1 MTRPDATG
9 DKKAAHAILV
19 IYDIFGFFPQTLQ
32 GADILAAGD
41 HERPYRVFMPDFFD
55 GHPADISW
63 YPPDTPEKGKKLGE
77 FFAGPAAPPKTLERI
92 PKVLEALGKE
102 YPDIKAWVG
111 FENGSRQPLT
121 VHREFSATAGA
132 ERCVC

>member
-1 MTRPDATG
+1 
-9 DKKAAHAILV
+9 
-19 IYDIFGFFPQTLQ
+19 
-32 GADILAAGD
+32 
-41 HERPYRVFMPDFFD
+41 MPDFFD

-111 FENGSRQPLT
+111 FENDSRQPLT
-121 VHREFSATAGA
+121 AHREFSATAGA
-132 ERCVC
+132 ERCVG

>member
-1 MTRPDATG
+1 MQLETRRPLTASSSSTTSS
-9 DKKAAHAILV
+9 ASSR
-19 IYDIFGFFPQTLQ
+19 QTLQ

-102 YPDIKAWVG
+102 CPDIKAWVG
-111 FENGSRQPLT
+111 F
-121 VHREFSATAGA
+121 
-132 ERCVC
+132 